1 MVLPLA
7 DGLPTRRKPIV
18 NNALMI
24 LCIAVFLWQQV
35 TGHPEVDAIR
45 YGFVPY
51 FLFQGLPLGVD
62 IGGADPLATLL
73 TYAFLHGD
81 FWHLAGN
88 ILFLWIFGNNVED
101 ALGHGTYLAFYLF
114 CAAAAALGEGLVDP
128 LSQAPLIG
136 ASGAISGVLG
146 AYLMLYPRQPVVV
159 LVAFVPLP
167 VPAFIAIG
175 LWFVFQLLDGFSGA
189 ATAESIAWVA
199 HVGGFIVGAALIRPF
214 RRQLR
219 PWG

>member
-1 MVLPLA
+1 
-7 DGLPTRRKPIV
+7 
-18 NNALMI
+18 MI
-24 LCIAVFLWQQV
+24 ACIAVFLWQLI
-35 TGHPEVDAIR
+35 TGHREVDSIR

-51 FLFQGLPLGVD
+51 FLFQGLPGDID
-62 IGGADPLATLL
+62 IGGAGPLATMV

-101 ALGHGTYLAFYLF
+101 ALGHGLYLLFYLF
-114 CAAAAALGEGLVDP
+114 CAVAAALGEGLVDP

-146 AYLMLYPRQPVVV
+146 AYVMLYPRQPVIV
-159 LVAFVPLP
+159 LVGFVPLP
-167 VPAFIAIG
+167 VPAFLTIG
-175 LWFVFQLLDGFSGA
+175 IWFVFQLLDGVTGA
-189 ATAESIAWVA
+189 ASAESIAWIA

-214 RRQLR
+214 RHQLR
-219 PWG
+219 PQG